1 MRGGKREGGN
11 NGNEVEE
18 REGARVNWE
27 MQKLERK
34 EGEVGR
40 RNEKELG
47 STGRCKSWRGRR
59 GK

>member
-40 RNEKELG
+40 SKRNKRENIRQMRKGIGL
-47 STGRCKSWRGRR
+47 RG
-59 GK
+59 